1 METYICDHIGRNL
14 RFKLNSLI
22 LKIYETRTRLKL
34 LNRRT
39 NMAGHGLVQNLILQ
53 ATLPLSPQR
62 DSTANAAPTPQA
74 GSMESGSQVSLENGD
89 WVYFACSNDMGLV
102 AVF

>member
-1 METYICDHIGRNL
+1 MDHA
-14 RFKLNSLI
+14 
-22 LKIYETRTRLKL
+22 
-34 LNRRT
+34 RRT
-39 NMAGHGLVQNLILQ
+39 NTYIKEVKQFRQLAARILHVLSVKTEE

>member
-1 METYICDHIGRNL
+1 MGRDEA
-14 RFKLNSLI
+14 FVITHTS
-22 LKIYETRTRLKL
+22 KIRIPSNK
-34 LNRRT
+34 
-39 NMAGHGLVQNLILQ
+39 AVAQKI